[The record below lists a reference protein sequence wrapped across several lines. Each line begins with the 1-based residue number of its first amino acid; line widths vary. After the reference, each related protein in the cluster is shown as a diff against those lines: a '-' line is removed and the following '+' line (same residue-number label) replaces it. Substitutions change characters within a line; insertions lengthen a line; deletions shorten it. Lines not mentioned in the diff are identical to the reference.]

1 MNKYVALVLALACAV
16 AACATSG
23 KPTGAPDASIA
34 PASATTAAPDDDRG
48 VVRPPFKAVV
58 PKLDSRTPAQIA
70 SAACRRA
77 DGSWACAGI
86 KPLMAAGSGT
96 AGNCGP
102 ACTVPD
108 WYFDFANGT
117 GCASDA
123 NSGTSATCGGAGI
136 GPLLTVAQAFSR
148 WGTRYPTFNAPS
160 HVTTLHLMS
169 SQPAGS
175 ASADPWGVFGPS
187 APDGMF
193 AMTGALVP
201 VGSPFTIGAVTQISR
216 GAAGTDFQVA
226 GMPGAAAQG
235 QLLFDS
241 TIVGGSYCY
250 IDSLAVSTAT
260 CTSPQAGAA
269 LTTPK
274 NSTGGI
280 FVENGA
286 SWTGS
291 SDTAQLYSVPS
302 IFIDALLPNLGSMSA
317 FGGTNTSGMTWLQS
331 FDVADP
337 SNTPGTSTFTVRAG
351 GLLTMSMV
359 RADSAINI
367 NLGDN
372 ASLALSIPN
381 PSLAGCW
388 FPQSGTFFGDPS
400 FYGGAVGTLGG
411 SAVANGVVS
420 LRNDVIMHGGPF
432 FFGFTNAYDVHFAG
446 GTTSVYPG
454 ASFVMRAATAPSVW
468 GATTF
473 KVYQNAA
480 AINRTGGLWANNM
493 QVTTLAFNSA
503 SSTSVTTGSGYAGS
517 GVWTDGITLTSGNID
532 TGAAA
537 GPGLWDLLTGGK
549 FTN

>member
-1 MNKYVALVLALACAV
+1 MKNQILLVLAVVFVACS
-16 AACATSG
+16 TPSG
-23 KPTGAPDASIA
+23 PASIHTKIDASLLPST
-34 PASATTAAPDDDRG
+34 PAFDD
-48 VVRPPFKAVV
+48 VLPVPPPPVAFV
-58 PKLDSRTPAQIA
+58 PKSDPRTPAQIA
-70 SAACRRA
+70 LAACKRA

-117 GCASDA
+117 GCASDT

-136 GPLLTVAQAFSR
+136 GPLLTVAQAFAR
-148 WGTRYPTFNAPS
+148 WGTRFPTFNAPS
-160 HVTTLHLMS
+160 HVTTLHLLS
-169 SQPAGS
+169 SQPAAS
-175 ASADPWGVFGPS
+175 ASADPWGVFSPS

-193 AMTGALVP
+193 AMVGSLIP

-226 GMPGAAAQG
+226 GMPGGAAQG
-235 QLLFDS
+235 QLLYDS
-241 TIVGGSYCY
+241 TIAGGSYCY
-250 IDSLAVSTAT
+250 IDSLLAGTAT
-260 CTSPQAGAA
+260 CTSPQAGTA

-274 NSTGGI
+274 NSTGGV
-280 FVENGA
+280 FVENGG
-286 SWTGS
+286 SWTGA
-291 SDTAQLYSVPS
+291 SDTAQLYAVPS
-302 IFIDALLPNLGSMSA
+302 IFIDTLLPNLGSLSA
-317 FGGTNTSGMTWLQS
+317 FGGSNTSGMTWLQS

-337 SNTPGTSTFTVRAG
+337 SSTPGTSTFTVRAG

-359 RADSAINI
+359 RADSAINL

-372 ASLALSIPN
+372 ASLALTIPN

-411 SAVANGVVS
+411 IPVANGYVS
-420 LRNDVIMHGGPF
+420 LRNDIVMHGGPV
-432 FFGFTNAYDVHFAG
+432 FFGAITNAYDVHFAG

-454 ASFVMRAATAPSVW
+454 ASFVIRAATAPSVW

-503 SSTSVTTGSGYAGS
+503 SSTSVTVGSGYAGS
-517 GVWTDGITLTSGNID
+517 GVWTDGIALTSGNID